1 MTSRVLAVF
10 AVLLILPF
18 AGAGAGAEPTGTA
31 TAKDLAG
38 VWKLDREASD
48 SVAPMLERMDA
59 PWIAR
64 RMADS
69 MSPTMTVTALPNG
82 RLHIRNENPIR
93 TTEQELPLDG
103 VAREAQD
110 AMDRKVVRT
119 ASWDDGHLVVT
130 SRNYVE
136 AGRIV
141 SVESTWTRSGDTLVI
156 ANRIDPD
163 GDALI
168 IRRVFQ
174 REPEAGR

>member
-1 MTSRVLAVF
+1 MRRLLLLAVTAI
-10 AVLLILPF
+10 AVALAPI
-18 AGAGAGAEPTGTA
+18 AMTEPSGA
-31 TAKDLAG
+31 TAKDLVG
-38 VWKLDREASD
+38 VWQLDRDASD

-69 MSPTMTVTALPNG
+69 ISPTMTVTVLPG
-82 RLHIRNENPIR
+82 GGLRIRNENPIR

-103 VAREAQD
+103 VAREARD
-110 AMDRKVVRT
+110 AMDRRVVRS
-119 ASWDDGHLVVT
+119 ASWDSGHLVVT

-136 AGRIV
+136 VDRIV

-156 ANRIDPD
+156 ANRLDPE
-163 GDALI
+163 GDALV

-174 REPEAGR
+174 RQTEGGR

>member
-1 MTSRVLAVF
+1 MTSRVLAVL
-10 AVLLILPF
+10 AMVLILPF
-18 AGAGAGAEPTGTA
+18 AGAGAESTGTA

-38 VWKLDREASD
+38 VWKLDRDASD
-48 SVAPMLERMDA
+48 AVAPMLERMDA

-69 MSPTMTVTALPNG
+69 MSPTMTVTPLADG

-103 VAREAQD
+103 VAREARD
-110 AMDRKVVRT
+110 AMGRKVVRT

-136 AGRIV
+136 ADRIV

-156 ANRIDPD
+156 VNRIDPD
-163 GDALI
+163 GDVLV

-174 REPEAGR
+174 REPEGDR